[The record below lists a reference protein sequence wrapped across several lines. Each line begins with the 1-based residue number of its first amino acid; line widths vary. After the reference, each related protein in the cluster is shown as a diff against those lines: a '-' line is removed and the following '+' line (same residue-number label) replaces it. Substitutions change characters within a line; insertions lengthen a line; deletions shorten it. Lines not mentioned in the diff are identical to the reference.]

1 MHLETGPQFQ
11 LQRRQQGLAQGR
23 RIPGIFGQ
31 KAFPT
36 GQMAIHE
43 KTSMRHLAHRLA
55 SAGQQ
60 QAHYIAAE
68 IDETR
73 FIKVRSEQH

>member
-1 MHLETGPQFQ
+1 MDLQALTRFQPQGFQ
-11 LQRRQQGLAQGR
+11 SGFCQAGGV
-23 RIPGIFGQ
+23 PGIFGQ

-36 GQMAIHE
+36 GQVTINEETGPGHP
-43 KTSMRHLAHRLA
+43 AHRLA

-60 QAHYIAAE
+60 QAQDVAAE

-73 FIKVRSEQH
+73 FVKVRLKQ